1 MDLST
6 FLQTISA
13 NSNITIQGITVSGTE
28 TIVNTTDLLVE
39 DNKVVL
45 NSTATGTP
53 ILNASLIVNRGSSAN
68 TSIVWNENLQKWQQ
82 TRDGS
87 FFVDLPFE
95 TNELRESSTNLYFTT
110 ARVNSV
116 MSTYTGNLS
125 AGNAALGNTVSAN
138 YIVGNVAYNNLTGV
152 PILKVSFNYND
163 ATPSLV
169 GIIPANAVVSKV
181 EIIVTTPFN
190 NNSNATITLGTTT
203 HPTELVDT
211 TDSYLNSVGIY
222 TTLPGITYMS
232 DTHVLLTINSS
243 SSTAG
248 SGMLNIYY

>member
-28 TIVNTTDLLVE
+28 TVVNTTDLLVE
-39 DNKVVL
+39 NNKVVL

-53 ILNASLIVNRGSSAN
+53 ILNASLVVNRGSSAN

-87 FFVDLPFE
+87 FFVDLPFD
-95 TNELRESSTNLYFTT
+95 TSELRESSTNLYFTT
-110 ARVNSV
+110 ARANSA
-116 MSTYTGNLS
+116 MSAFTGNLS
-125 AGNAALGNTVSAN
+125 AGNASLGNTVSAN
-138 YIVGNVAYNNLTGV
+138 YLVGNVAYNNLTGV
-152 PILKVSFNYND
+152 PILKVPFNYND
-163 ATPSLV
+163 ASPSLV
-169 GIIPANAVVSKV
+169 GIIPANAVVSKI
-181 EIIVTTPFN
+181 EIIITTAFN
-190 NNSNATITLGTTT
+190 NSSTFITLGTIT
-203 HPTELVDT
+203 HPVELVDT
-211 TDSYLNSVGIY
+211 TDSNLNSVGIY

-232 DTHVLLTINSS
+232 DTHVLLTLNSS